1 MRRALLLPLGLA
13 ALAAA
18 ILAPTAVASRP
29 ASKSEVKAITRA
41 VQTTPVAG
49 IDKVPTDHYSVDGI
63 KVTTL
68 PSRQTG
74 AWAIAQLKPTAK
86 FKNTLQGGTGI
97 LIRPAGTRD
106 WTVVDFGTSEVGCGF
121 APNQVLQDLYGMKGD
136 VCPTGSGL

>member
-1 MRRALLLPLGLA
+1 LLA
-13 ALAAA
+13 AVVAAV
-18 ILAPTAVASRP
+18 LAPAALASRP
-29 ASKSEVKAITRA
+29 ASKSEVKAITKA

-49 IDKVPTDHYSVDGI
+49 IDKVPTDHYTVGGI

-68 PSRQTG
+68 PSRRTG
-74 AWAIAQLKPTAK
+74 AWSIAQLKPAAQ
-86 FKNTLQGGTGI
+86 FKNTLQGGTAI
-97 LIRPAGTRD
+97 LIRPAGTRG